1 VREAAARAFVAV
13 GSNIEPARNVR
24 EALRLLA
31 SRVRVAGVSTVYRTK
46 PLGRPEQEDYYNC
59 VVEVETDA
67 PPLAL
72 RSGTLRKIEEALG
85 RERTGNKWV
94 PRTIDLDLIAYE
106 GVEMKT
112 ENLTLPDPETWHRPF
127 LALPLAELAPE
138 LILTGETRA
147 KTVAQ
152 ALDGSEMTPL
162 IEYTERLRRD
172 MRHEH
177 PEG

>member
-1 VREAAARAFVAV
+1 MARAFVAV
-13 GSNIEPARNVR
+13 GSNIEPARNVK

-31 SRVRVAGVSTVYRTK
+31 ARVRVVGISTVYRTK
-46 PLGRPEQEDYYNC
+46 PLERPEQEDYYNC

-72 RSGTLRKIEEALG
+72 RSGTLRKTEEALG
-85 RERTGNKWV
+85 RERTGDKWA

-112 ENLTLPDPETWHRPF
+112 ESLTLPDPEIWHRPF

-138 LILTGETRA
+138 LILTGETRVRA
-147 KTVAQ
+147 VAQ
-152 ALDGSEMTPL
+152 TMDGSGMTPL

-172 MRHEH
+172 LRNEH